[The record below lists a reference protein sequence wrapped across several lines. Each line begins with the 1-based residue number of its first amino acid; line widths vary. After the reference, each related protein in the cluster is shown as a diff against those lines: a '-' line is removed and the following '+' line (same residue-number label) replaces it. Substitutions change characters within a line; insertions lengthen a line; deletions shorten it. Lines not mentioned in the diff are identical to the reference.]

1 MLEHG
6 GRLNHAARQYGIAPE
21 DWLDLSTGISPRVW
35 PVPQVPTTVW
45 QRLPED
51 DDGLLAVAKAYYC
64 AAHLLPVA
72 GSQAAILALPRLRNT
87 SRVAVLA
94 PGYAEHAHAWQ
105 SAGHHV
111 SLLPADTLLG
121 AAQTHDVLVLINPC
135 NPSGV
140 MFSRSDLL
148 HAHERLAARGGWLVV
163 DEAFM
168 DVTPENS
175 LCRDSREGLWV
186 LRSVGKFFGLAGI
199 RAGFVV
205 ASENALQR
213 LAAQLGPWTV
223 NGPAR
228 WLLRKA
234 LADAAWQQAQ
244 RQWLQAQSARL
255 EALLAAYGMRTS
267 GTAYFRYWQDAQAS
281 VVAEALAQRAIWVRR
296 FATPSALRFGLPG
309 DEAAW
314 QRLEDSLQ
322 EIRR

>member
-6 GRLNHAARQYGIAPE
+6 GRLNHAARQYGIAPG
-21 DWLDLSTGISPRVW
+21 DWLDLSTGISPRAW
-35 PVPQVPTTVW
+35 PVPQVPLQVW
-45 QRLPED
+45 QRLPEE
-51 DDGLLAVAKAYYC
+51 DDGLLAVAKAYYR

-72 GSQAAILALPRLRNT
+72 GSQAAILALPGLRKPA
-87 SRVAVLA
+87 RVAVLS

-105 SAGHHV
+105 RARHHV
-111 SLLPADTLLG
+111 SLLPADKILD
-121 AAQTHDVLVLINPC
+121 AADSHEVLVLINPC
-135 NPSGV
+135 NPTGAL
-140 MFSRSDLL
+140 FSREALL
-148 HAHERLAARGGWLVV
+148 QAHARLAARGGWLVV

-175 LCRDSREGLWV
+175 LCSDSREGLWV

-205 ASENALQR
+205 ARENALQR
-213 LAAQLGPWTV
+213 LAEQLGPWTV

-228 WLLRKA
+228 WLLRQA
-234 LADAAWQQAQ
+234 LGDAVWQQAQ

-255 EALLAAYGMRTS
+255 QTLLAAHGMKTS
-267 GTAYFRYWQDAQAS
+267 GTAYFRYWQDAQAR
-281 VVAEALAQRAIWVRR
+281 VVAEALAQRAIWLRR
-296 FATPSALRFGLPG
+296 FAAPAALRFGLPG

-314 QRLEDSLQ
+314 QRLENGLQ